1 MIEIKNQ
8 HNTLVYTILVITS
21 IILIFVSNTLSISYK
36 EALNV
41 FENNSMLS
49 LLTNIS
55 ISIFGQNDIAL
66 RLPFIVFYFF
76 SVVLL
81 YQNTRSFFKY
91 QSDRVVS
98 TFIFMFLPGVLS
110 ASLLVNSAIVVTFC
124 TLFYIYYYQRTLKH
138 NYLFL
143 IVFLFVDNSFAIFYL
158 ALFFYSLNKKDNT
171 MLYMSLIL
179 FGLSMSIYG
188 FDSSGKPR
196 GFLVDTF
203 AIYASIFS
211 PFLFLYFFYSL
222 YRLGVKNERSFIWY
236 ISVTA
241 LLFSIIFSFRQQI
254 YIEDFAPYVVIS
266 IPLMVKLFFH
276 SYRIRLKEFRKK
288 HNFFAFLVLV
298 TLCINIIV
306 TIFNKPLYLILD
318 NPKKHFVYKYHI
330 VKELSQ
336 ELKKRNINM
345 VITNDEKLQLR
356 LMFYKIYKGEKYYL
370 SLKEENNYT
379 FKIPISY
386 FGIEVETAY
395 VLKLK

>member
-143 IVFLFVDNSFAIFYL
+143 IVFLFVDNSFAIF
-158 ALFFYSLNKKDNT
+158 
-171 MLYMSLIL
+171 I
-179 FGLSMSIYG
+179 
-188 FDSSGKPR
+188 
-196 GFLVDTF
+196 
-203 AIYASIFS
+203 
-211 PFLFLYFFYSL
+211 
-222 YRLGVKNERSFIWY
+222 
-236 ISVTA
+236 
-241 LLFSIIFSFRQQI
+241 
-254 YIEDFAPYVVIS
+254 
-266 IPLMVKLFFH
+266 
-276 SYRIRLKEFRKK
+276 
-288 HNFFAFLVLV
+288 
-298 TLCINIIV
+298 
-306 TIFNKPLYLILD
+306 
-318 NPKKHFVYKYHI
+318 
-330 VKELSQ
+330 
-336 ELKKRNINM
+336 
-345 VITNDEKLQLR
+345 
-356 LMFYKIYKGEKYYL
+356 
-370 SLKEENNYT
+370 
-379 FKIPISY
+379 
-386 FGIEVETAY
+386 
-395 VLKLK
+395 